1 MIFDN
6 NDLNF
11 NIDNPIEGTHKVD
24 PQGDLIVYWTDD
36 LNTPRAF
43 NVDRQQRWL
52 AQTPSPIPNH
62 FEWLYGINPGN
73 SHSNHINL
81 LDLFPNSGPVPKIE
95 LDYVSTH
102 QSSVTEG
109 GGLLTGVYYLALALV
124 DEYFIKTNN
133 LTISTGNNLNI
144 RANHSTGYK
153 KRTTWTLEEDSK
165 TNELIFDYNNITLSL
180 FESDTGIQNQD
191 GIELSY
197 KINNFEIFASK
208 LNSKKNGVVQ
218 LRRPEITGG
227 FNYIYNF
234 NDFNII
240 TSYNYIG
247 ESKDIHNSNWSIID
261 MKELHLLNFGI
272 EKYGFTLD
280 ISNLLNQ
287 DYQMPHGF
295 TGKERQVTIG
305 FTKKY

>member
-1 MIFDN
+1 MAKQQNIIPDQRFIKGLFKDTAHIDQPEHTWRYALNAIVNDKKGSISNEGGTDIAGSITSERYKCIGSIEVNDDKVILFLKRRQDFDPSIDPNPIGFSEIGIWEYKRPVQAVQTQQYSGVYTTLYRPRIDLFDN

-109 GGLLTGVYYLALALV
+109 GGLLTGVYYLALAYV
-124 DEYFIKTNN
+124 DEDFIKTNY
-133 LTISTGNNLNI
+133 LTISNPVSIVPEFDQTTP
-144 RANHSTGYK
+144 SSK
-153 KRTTWTLEEDSK
+153 KRWCCK
-165 TNELIFDYNNITLSL
+165 WY
-180 FESDTGIQNQD
+180 
-191 GIELSY
+191 
-197 KINNFEIFASK
+197 
-208 LNSKKNGVVQ
+208 
-218 LRRPEITGG
+218 
-227 FNYIYNF
+227 
-234 NDFNII
+234 
-240 TSYNYIG
+240 
-247 ESKDIHNSNWSIID
+247 SN
-261 MKELHLLNFGI
+261 
-272 EKYGFTLD
+272 
-280 ISNLLNQ
+280 
-287 DYQMPHGF
+287 
-295 TGKERQVTIG
+295 
-305 FTKKY
+305 